1 MHFRLLSRL
10 VLKQSLFFLLFGI
23 FFNAILSSCAIFR
36 SPESPSRS
44 APSRSTSKAPAS
56 KRPLATRPK
65 GPYTNYVRDI
75 VRTART
81 FTGTPYR
88 SGGND
93 RRGIDCSGLLASVYT
108 EVGLKIPR
116 ISWQQAEFGT
126 EIEEVHDI
134 KVGDWIFYV
143 PEAGKAGYV
152 SHVGIVTEVKGRN
165 DILFIHASSSK
176 GVREDNLFSKYFK
189 NRFVKA
195 MRPF

>member
-1 MHFRLLSRL
+1 MRIRLHSWSVPKRCFFFLQYGL
-10 VLKQSLFFLLFGI
+10 CFSLF
-23 FFNAILSSCAIFR
+23 LSSCAVFR
-36 SPESPSRS
+36 TTESPSRNTN
-44 APSRSTSKAPAS
+44 SRPAAKAPAS
-56 KRPLATRPK
+56 KRPLAVKPK
-65 GPYTNYVRDI
+65 GAYTNYVRDI

-126 EIEEVHDI
+126 EIEEVHNI
-134 KVGDWIFYV
+134 KEGDWIFYV

-152 SHVGIVTEVKGRN
+152 SHVGIVTEVKGKN
-165 DILFIHASSSK
+165 EILFIHASSSK
-176 GVREDNLFSKYFK
+176 GVREDNLYSKYFK